1 MKRSQSDTFLARWLN
16 NELTPKELSEF
27 EKSSDYLLYKKIAE
41 RSLEFSAPDYNKQEI
56 FGKINQKVA
65 SNNKRGTVRSLV
77 KRLSYVAA
85 ASVILTIGILF
96 FAETSTEHA
105 TGIGEKLAIVLP
117 DNSRVLLN
125 AKTSISYD
133 ESKWEEERLVKLDGE
148 AYFEVEKGSTFSV
161 ETPNGQVAVL
171 GTKFNVR
178 THEGCF
184 EVVCYEGK
192 VKASA
197 QEHQDVLT
205 KGNAFR
211 KQHGISPEKWNVSHN
226 EPTWKMGESSFKSVP
241 LKHVIKALES
251 QYDIKFDLSS
261 INSEDKFT
269 GSFTHYDLQTAL
281 QTVFVPMKIGVT
293 FSGNKTVVLEAMN
306 E

>member
-41 RSLEFSAPDYNKQEI
+41 KSLEFSAPDYNK
-56 FGKINQKVA
+56 GKIFDEIQQKV
-65 SNNKRGTVRSLV
+65 SSKKEGKVRSLV

-85 ASVILTIGILF
+85 ASIVLTIGILF
-96 FAETSTEHA
+96 FTDASTEHV
-105 TGIGEKLAIVLP
+105 TGFGEKLAVVLP
-117 DNSRVLLN
+117 DNSKVLLN
-125 AKTSISYD
+125 AKTTISYD
-133 ESKWEEERLVKLDGE
+133 ASTWDEKRVVKLDGE

-192 VKASA
+192 VKTSA
-197 QEHQDVLT
+197 QQHSAILT
-205 KGNAFR
+205 RGNAFR
-211 KQHGISPEKWNVSHN
+211 KQHGISPEKWNVVHN
-226 EPTWKMGESSFKSVP
+226 EPTWKTGESSFKSVP
-241 LKHVIKALES
+241 LKHVIKALEN
-251 QYDIKFDLSS
+251 QYNITFDLSKIDS
-261 INSEDKFT
+261 DNKFT
-269 GSFTHYDLQTAL
+269 GSFTHHNLQTAL

>member
-16 NELTPKELSEF
+16 NELTPKELREF

-41 RSLEFSAPDYNKQEI
+41 RSLEFSAPDYNGEKI
-56 FGKINQKVA
+56 FNNINQKL
-65 SNNKRGTVRSLV
+65 SSKKESKVRSLV

-96 FAETSTEHA
+96 FAETTTEH
-105 TGIGEKLAIVLP
+105 TTSIGEKLAVVLP
-117 DNSRVLLN
+117 DNSKVLLN
-125 AKTSISYD
+125 ANTKISYD
-133 ESKWEEERLVKLDGE
+133 ESTWDENRVVTLDGE
-148 AYFEVEKGSTFSV
+148 AYFEVEKGSTFLV
-161 ETPNGQVAVL
+161 ETSNGQVAVL

-178 THEGCF
+178 THDGCF

-197 QEHQDVLT
+197 QQHSGVLT

-211 KQHGISPEKWNVSHN
+211 KQQGISPENWNVDHN
-226 EPTWKMGESSFKSVP
+226 EPTWKTGESTFKSAP
-241 LKHVIKALES
+241 LKHVIMALEN
-251 QYDIKFDLSS
+251 QYNVTFDLSK
-261 INSEDKFT
+261 IDSENKFT
-269 GSFTHYDLQTAL
+269 GSFTHHNLQTAL